1 MHCACAASSSVEIA
15 DARGLLG
22 VNGHLVIFKLASSA
36 GAAECNGE
44 FQLAADP
51 VRMAVIPDGQEQVIE
66 RRKVRRKQA
75 NAIFEAGESLKV
87 GYRGYLDCTSEP
99 TPLKGGGR

>member
-1 MHCACAASSSVEIA
+1 
-15 DARGLLG
+15 
-22 VNGHLVIFKLASSA
+22 
-36 GAAECNGE
+36 
-44 FQLAADP
+44 
-51 VRMAVIPDGQEQVIE
+51 MAVIPDGQEQVIE